1 MTKQKKPLR
10 NKQDNNIRKI
20 RGRTMNRTKARE
32 YAFILIFEYRF
43 QPDEIETILANFI
56 EEYEPGNQQEYV
68 ENVVKGVVKKID
80 VIDSKIEEMSK
91 FWEKDRIS
99 CVVMAI
105 LRLAI
110 YEIMM
115 CKDIPFAV
123 SVNEAVAL
131 AKKYE
136 GEDAL
141 PFVNG
146 ILGKIEK
153 V

>member
-1 MTKQKKPLR
+1 
-10 NKQDNNIRKI
+10 
-20 RGRTMNRTKARE
+20 MNRTKARE

-43 QPDEIETILANFI
+43 QPDEIETILTNFI
-56 EEYEPGNQQEYV
+56 EEYQPGNQQSYIETV
-68 ENVVKGVVKKID
+68 VRGVAENID
-80 VIDSKIEEMSK
+80 VIDKKIEEMSK
-91 FWEKDRIS
+91 TWEKDRIS
-99 CVVMAI
+99 CVSIAI

-115 CKDIPFAV
+115 CSDIPFPV

-136 GEDAL
+136 GEDAV

-146 ILGKIEK
+146 ILGKINK